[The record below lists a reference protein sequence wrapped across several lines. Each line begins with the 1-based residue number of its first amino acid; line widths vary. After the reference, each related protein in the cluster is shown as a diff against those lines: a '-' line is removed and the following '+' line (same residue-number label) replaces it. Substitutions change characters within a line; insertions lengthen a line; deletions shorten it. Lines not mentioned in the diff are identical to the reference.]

1 MNVVPTS
8 DNGSPPVYRE
18 IAEELRGQIRSGRYA
33 DGDRLPGENS
43 LMERH
48 GVARATARQALSV
61 LINEGLAVAV
71 RGSGIYVRL
80 FRPVRRHGA
89 RRLSKELWGNG
100 RAIWQ
105 TDSEDRGYEVDRL
118 RVEEVA
124 AGDHVRR
131 ALGLSEGEAVVRRS
145 RRYLV
150 DGRPVQSA
158 VSHLPAS
165 LFGQVED
172 SPAARRIRENDSGPG
187 GIYAR
192 LAELGRAPA
201 HFTEEIRVRMPT
213 PEESEELN
221 LTPGTPVLEV
231 ARTALTEQNV
241 PVEFNEIT
249 MDGSAYVL
257 QYDFDA

>member
-1 MNVVPTS
+1 MPTS
-8 DNGSPPVYRE
+8 DHGSPPVYRE

-105 TDSEDRGYEVDRL
+105 TDGEDRGYEVDRL
-118 RVEEVA
+118 RVEEASAV
-124 AGDHVRR
+124 DHVRR
-131 ALGLSEGEAVVRRS
+131 ALDLSEGEAVLRRS

-150 DGRPVQSA
+150 EGRPVQSA
-158 VSHLPAS
+158 VSHLPLS
-165 LFGQVED
+165 LLGSEQD
-172 SPAARRIRENDSGPG
+172 SPAARRIREHDSGPG

-201 HFTEEIRVRMPT
+201 RFTEEIRVRMPT
-213 PEESEELN
+213 PEESEELS